1 MSTPV
6 PSRRLHPA
14 RASGSFP
21 FRRTPLASIVTVL
34 VLLAS
39 APAHAADSRSV
50 AELEAEI
57 ARLQQEIAA
66 KSRSGASAVTP
77 KTTTGEPEVSES
89 AKTLDTVVVRSRH
102 RLERLKD
109 VPISVAVVT
118 GSELTREATAD
129 LEGVTKRI
137 ANFAWNPGNAR
148 TSSLSI
154 RGLGKQAQTDAMD
167 PSVGLNVD
175 GIAYGYNPLSSFD
188 LFDVDT
194 VEVLRGPQ
202 GTLFGRNANLGVL
215 KITNKRPTFN
225 PEAEYSVGFGQGQ
238 RLTAQGAVGGA
249 IVDDVLAWRGSF
261 RVDRGAGYVKNAEKG
276 YLESTFGNSDRVAGR
291 VQFLLTPNADFNARL
306 SLEMTPTTGEAFNG
320 KTIYT
325 PTPLTY
331 ANGSPNNLNSDAS
344 TRLGRRWFGQLPG
357 YTYAGSYLYG
367 GGRRNTVNLDHQTP
381 TYTDTKGGLLEMNWN
396 VAEHTLTSLT
406 AYKDFRFQVRNDE
419 GTPFDITKRGGGHVD
434 KFSQFSQELRI
445 ASKLGGFVDYQGG
458 LHFQSISNRY
468 DSNAGFGSDAG
479 AWFANASQY
488 NQLDASGT
496 GRDLMQN
503 ALNELVVSPL
513 QKIESKS
520 LAVFG
525 QANWHLSEPLTVTTG
540 VRLTRE
546 DRRNT
551 TSRLIVQ
558 EGYGAGLNPVSVNG
572 VQLGGF
578 NSNATTGALLAG
590 NSAAQQTLADLTAS
604 RYFGVSSYSALS
616 ANQLREIANA
626 KALRRSNIGV
636 LWNET
641 QAESIKKV
649 HPTLL
654 LSPRYKV
661 NENLTTY
668 FSAQYGEKAGIAQLT
683 NGEYNNA
690 KPERTAS
697 LEVGF
702 KSSLLNQS
710 LVLNANLYHM
720 KIRDYQQAVQVFDK
734 YNTDLNP
741 ANGDQYTS
749 ATGNVP
755 KVKAQGLELDATYS
769 GWRNLL
775 VRFSGAYND
784 ARYEEFTNAAK
795 PVELNYLADKYLD
808 MSGKTLPG
816 ASKFTF
822 SVGAEYRKQVFGD
835 KEFHTSFNT
844 YYASKFNSDNTLSS
858 YGWVDGTAKTDIAI
872 GLGKAD
878 KSFDVNL
885 IVKNAFNDTT
895 PQARTWNSYVPSA
908 PRWVG
913 VVFTGKL

>member
-1 MSTPV
+1 MSTHV
-6 PSRRLHPA
+6 PSRRPHPA
-14 RASGSFP
+14 SASDSFP
-21 FRRTPLASIVTVL
+21 FRRAPLAGIVTAL
-34 VLLAS
+34 AMLAS
-39 APAHAADSRSV
+39 ASVQAADSRSV

-66 KSRSGASAVTP
+66 KARTGAGSPQAPAAEPAVTE
-77 KTTTGEPEVSES
+77 G
-89 AKTLDTVVVRSRH
+89 AKALDTVVVRSRH

-118 GSELTREATAD
+118 GAELTREATAD
-129 LEGVTKRI
+129 LDGVTKRI
-137 ANFAWNPGNAR
+137 SNFAWNPGNAR

-154 RGLGKQAQTDAMD
+154 RGLGKQSQTDAMD

-261 RVDRGAGYVKNAEKG
+261 RVDRGAGYVKNVEKG

-331 ANGSPNNLNSDAS
+331 ADGSPNNLNSDAS

-367 GGRRNTVNLDHQTP
+367 GGSRNTVNLDHQTP

-396 VAEHTLTSLT
+396 VTDHTLTSLT

-445 ASKLGGFVDYQGG
+445 ASKVGGLVDYQGG

-479 AWFANASQY
+479 AWFASASQY
-488 NQLDASGT
+488 NLLDASGT
-496 GRDLMQN
+496 GRYLMEN

-525 QANWHLSEPLTVTTG
+525 QANWHVTEPLTITTG
-540 VRLTRE
+540 ARLTRE

-551 TSRLIVQ
+551 TSRLIIQ
-558 EGYGAGLNPVSVNG
+558 DGYGASLNPVSING

-590 NSAAQQTLADLTAS
+590 NSAAQLALADLTAS
-604 RYFGVSSYSALS
+604 RYFGVASYSALS
-616 ANQLREIANA
+616 ADQQRLIANA

-641 QAESIKKV
+641 EAESIKKV

-654 LSPRYKV
+654 LSPSYKV
-661 NENLTTY
+661 NEDLTTY
-668 FSAQYGEKAGIAQLT
+668 FSAQYGEKAGIAQIT
-683 NGEYNNA
+683 NGEQNNA
-690 KPERTAS
+690 RPERTSS

-702 KSSLLNQS
+702 KSTLLNKS
-710 LVLNANLYHM
+710 LVLNANLYHT

-734 YNTDLNP
+734 YNTELNP

-755 KVKAQGLELDATYS
+755 KVKAQGLELDASYS
-769 GWRNLL
+769 GLRNVL

-784 ARYEEFTNAAK
+784 ARYEDYPNAAK
-795 PVELNYLADKYLD
+795 PVELNNLTAKYLD

-816 ASKFTF
+816 ASKFSF
-822 SVGAEYRKQVFGD
+822 SLGAEYRKQVLGD

-844 YYASKFNSDNTLSS
+844 YYASKFNSDNNLSS
-858 YGWVDGTAKTDIAI
+858 YGWIDGTARTDIAI

-878 KSFDVNL
+878 KTFDVNL

-895 PQARTWNSYVPSA
+895 PLARTWNTYVPAA